1 MKINVIDLF
10 SGGGGLT
17 EGFVKEGY
25 NIIVH
30 IEKDR
35 WACETLKT
43 RICYHELVKNADIDL
58 YKKYLLNSKKYEN
71 VETNREIIFNK
82 YPELKEKLEKE
93 VLNYTFGDPVE
104 DSGATRLEEI
114 IDKIEESLKWHRV
127 KSIDLIIGGPPCQAY
142 SLVGRG
148 VMKDRV
154 KYDKRNYLFRY
165 YKNIVAHFKPKAFI
179 FENVPGILT
188 AKKGEIYKAIVDEF
202 REIGYTLLSGE
213 DENPKVNIINAA
225 QLGIPQTRRRVILFG
240 FRKELC
246 YTYPRI
252 LDYKYSNQTFTTAQ
266 VISDLPKLR
275 HGEGEYGQILA
286 YPKIE
291 DKYLSQFQLD
301 MRSKLIG
308 VLNHQA
314 RKHNERD
321 LEHYKDVIIASEQ
334 GKRIKYTDFPEER
347 RTHQNQGV
355 FLDRYKVHAW
365 DQIPHTILAHLAK
378 DGHYNI
384 HPDLEQCRSITVRE
398 AARIQT
404 FSDDYYFEGPRTAQ
418 FTQVG
423 NAVPPLM
430 AQCIAKSLKE
440 ILLKEKNY

>member
-1 MKINVIDLF
+1 MKVNVIDLF

-30 IEKDR
+30 IEKDK

-43 RICYHELVKNADIDL
+43 RICYHELIKNGDIDL
-58 YKKYLLNSKKYEN
+58 YKRYLLNSKEYQN
-71 VETNREIIFNK
+71 VEKNREIIFDK
-82 YPELKEKLEKE
+82 YPKLREKLKKE
-93 VLNYTFGDPVE
+93 VLNYTFGNPFE
-104 DSGATRLEEI
+104 DSSATNLEEI
-114 IDKIEESLKWHRV
+114 VDKIKESMQWHKV
-127 KSIDLIIGGPPCQAY
+127 ETIDLIIGGPPCQAY

-148 VMKDRV
+148 VMRDRV
-154 KYDKRNYLFRY
+154 ESDKRNYLFRY
-165 YKNIVAHFKPKAFI
+165 YKNIVEYFKPKAFI

-188 AKKGEIYKAIVDEF
+188 AKKGEIYQAIVDEF
-202 REIGYTLLSGE
+202 KEIGYTLLSGV
-213 DENPKVNIINAA
+213 DKNPKLNIINASE
-225 QLGIPQTRRRVILFG
+225 LGIPQTRKRVILFG
-240 FRKELC
+240 FREELG
-246 YTYPRI
+246 YSYPRI
-252 LDYKYSNQTFTTAQ
+252 FDHRYSNQVLTTSQ
-266 VISDLPKLR
+266 VISDLPRLQ

-286 YPKIE
+286 YPKVGE
-291 DKYLSQFQLD
+291 NALSHFQID
-301 MRSKLIG
+301 MRDEFIG

-321 LEHYKDVIIASEQ
+321 LEHYKDVIIASRQ

-347 RTHQNQGV
+347 RNHQNQDV
-355 FLDRYKVHAW
+355 FLDRYKVHSW
-365 DQIPHTILAHLAK
+365 NKVPHTILAHLAK

-384 HPDLEQCRSITVRE
+384 HPDLRQCRSLTVRE
-398 AARIQT
+398 AARIQS

-430 AQCIAKSLKE
+430 AQCIAKALKDTF
-440 ILLKEKNY
+440 K